1 MKKSLLFLPLLL
13 SLFAC
18 TDETKSSLN
27 LSIPDNAS
35 AEVKQLLQTNWPKV
49 KQFCPGLD
57 KYADALQFD
66 KIEDNFSFAP
76 SDAQRVSIE
85 YIIKTDQHKTPGY
98 MLAGNRCFFEISR
111 DGKTLMIDKG
121 ACKSLCKDQDLRGT
135 EGPLK
140 SNLQ

>member
-49 KQFCPGLD
+49 KQFCPGG
-57 KYADALQFD
+57 
-66 KIEDNFSFAP
+66 N
-76 SDAQRVSIE
+76 
-85 YIIKTDQHKTPGY
+85 TP
-98 MLAGNRCFFEISR
+98 
-111 DGKTLMIDKG
+111 
-121 ACKSLCKDQDLRGT
+121 
-135 EGPLK
+135 
-140 SNLQ
+140 